1 MEDIK
6 TLEQKWEQHA
16 ALVVENARKAADASS
31 ESHKNELKAE
41 LDKINEAMNTLE
53 FSMKKVAANTAPA
66 TEGKSEGVKLFEE
79 ATLALSKGR
88 NLAEY
93 ESKTIPM
100 RRNGEIKS
108 DNFVRFD
115 LNAAGALLLPAEMAN
130 FINRQVVEYSPVIDL
145 ARVVD
150 INGPS
155 YKLPKRNTS
164 LSAAWRS
171 EDIAAAKTR
180 DGYGYDEI
188 PLHSLSSYVGWTIEM
203 ERDSAFDLASEIMV
217 SVGEQ
222 ERAATGTAFINGA
235 QPDRPQGIVGNV
247 TNFNSGAVA
256 LTTNMLI
263 AMKAQIPSFYGFN
276 GSWMANRETWAYIR
290 SLVLSSTNGLEYTWE
305 PSFQA
310 ERPSRLLGSPIY
322 EATDLVGR
330 TSGNFAVGQVP
341 VLFGDFARGYVV
353 VRSNDRYVIRDPFTN
368 ASQGVVNL
376 FVNSGYGGKVVRSE
390 AIVQMSITSS

>member
-16 ALVVENARKAADASS
+16 ALVVENARKAAEASS

-53 FSMKKVAANTAPA
+53 FNIKKVATQTAPA
-66 TEGKSEGVKLFEE
+66 VEGKSEGVKLFES
-79 ATLALSKGR
+79 AVLDLKNGK

-93 ESKTIPM
+93 ESKTVPL
-100 RRNGEIKS
+100 RRNGEIKA
-108 DNFVRFD
+108 DNFVRYD

-130 FINRQVVEYSPVIDL
+130 FINRQVVEYSPVIEV

-155 YKLPKRNTS
+155 YKLPKRNAS

-171 EDIAAAKTR
+171 ENIAATKTQ
-180 DGYGYDEI
+180 DSYGYDEI

-217 SVGEQ
+217 SVAEQ
-222 ERAATGTAFINGA
+222 ERAATGTAFISGN

-256 LTTNMLI
+256 LTTDMLI
-263 AMKAQIPSFYGFN
+263 RMKAQISSFYGFN

-322 EATDLVGR
+322 EAPDLVGR
-330 TSGNFAVGQVP
+330 TSGSFVAGQVP

-353 VRSNDRYVIRDPFTN
+353 VRSNDRYIIRDQYTN

-390 AIVQMSITSS
+390 AIVQLTIT

>member
-16 ALVVENARKAADASS
+16 ALVVENARKAAEASS

-53 FSMKKVAANTAPA
+53 FSIKKVATQTAPA
-66 TEGKSEGVKLFEE
+66 VEGKSEGVKLFES
-79 ATLALSKGR
+79 AVLDLKNGK

-93 ESKTIPM
+93 ESKTVPL
-100 RRNGEIKS
+100 RRNGEIKA
-108 DNFVRFD
+108 DNFVRYD

-130 FINRQVVEYSPVIDL
+130 FINRQVVEYSPVIEL

-155 YKLPKRNTS
+155 YKLPKRNAS

-171 EDIAAAKTR
+171 ENTAASKTQ
-180 DGYGYDEI
+180 DSYGYDEI

-222 ERAATGTAFINGA
+222 ERAATGTAFINGN
-235 QPDRPQGIVGNV
+235 QPDRPQGLVGNV

-256 LTTNMLI
+256 LTTDMLI
-263 AMKAQIPSFYGFN
+263 RMKAQISSFYGFN

-322 EATDLVGR
+322 EAPDLVGR
-330 TSGNFAVGQVP
+330 TSGNFVAGQVP

-353 VRSNDRYVIRDPFTN
+353 VRSNDRYVIRDPYTN
-368 ASQGVVNL
+368 ASQGVVNM

-390 AIVQMSITSS
+390 AIVQLTIT